1 MIPDG
6 AVVVPLPCKLR
17 ELQATEISAEWYR
30 TAAKVLRGGD
40 GGEHG
45 LLLYKLV
52 LGSCRGGQ
60 PVVVLDVGTARG
72 FSAITMARAMLDGEL
87 EGRVYSVDV
96 IGHDEPLNWHGTK
109 QDADEPLAG
118 VKISRSEI
126 WGRWFAEESGLVTTV
141 CGKSTEVLRGWRH
154 GPIDCAFLDGSHE
167 YEDVRDELEA
177 LDSLMAEGGVIV
189 VDDFHLG
196 VTVMRV
202 RSRLLNAVP
211 RRIGRLLGRI
221 WPGARS
227 WSRRLSANNEYAIVR
242 QRLSGVRNAVVEF
255 VEERDGRWSLEIVT
269 MPSRGEY
276 QGGDYS
282 LAVLSRDGLPSGE
295 PFREFPRSRE

>member
-1 MIPDG
+1 MIPHG
-6 AVVVPLPCKLR
+6 AAVKPLACRLA
-17 ELQATEISAEWYR
+17 ELDVSDAQEEWYG
-30 TAAKVLRGGD
+30 TAVRILRGGD

-45 LLLYKLV
+45 MLLYKLV
-52 LGSCRGGQ
+52 SEGSQQNQ
-60 PVVVLDVGTARG
+60 PLVVLDVGTARG
-72 FSAITMARAMLDGEL
+72 FSALTMARAMLDGEL

-96 IGHDEPLNWHGTK
+96 IGHDEPVNWHGTK

-118 VKISRSEI
+118 VEMSRSEI
-126 WGRWFAEESGLVTTV
+126 WRRWFAEESRLVTTIE
-141 CGKSTEVLRGWRH
+141 GRSLEVLSGWRH
-154 GPIDCAFLDGSHE
+154 GPIDNAFLDGSHE
-167 YEDVRDELEA
+167 YEDVKGELEA

-196 VTVMRV
+196 MTVMRV

-211 RRIGRLLGRI
+211 GRIGGLLGRA
-221 WPGARS
+221 WPGART
-227 WSRRLSANNEYAIVR
+227 WSRRLSASNEYAIVR

-255 VEERDGRWSLEIVT
+255 VEEREGRWALEIVT

-282 LAVLSRDGLPSGE
+282 LAVLSRATAE
-295 PFREFPRSRE
+295 NREAV